1 MEYDRQI
8 GRPMRLAQP
17 LTAALFITLAICAQD
32 IAHESERE
40 KWQHINDIF
49 AAMNVHPASVVADIG
64 AGDGFLAVRV
74 SALVGDSGHVYA
86 EDIAE
91 KRLAGLQKRVD
102 EAHLSNVSTILGAA
116 GDPKLPTG
124 QLDAVVILNAYHEI
138 EPYQEMLRH
147 VYDALKTGGRLVISE
162 PSPLPGEDTREQQIA
177 KHHIASAF
185 VRDELTSAGFT
196 VVESR
201 EKSAHIP
208 DGAIYYSLVAARR

>member
-1 MEYDRQI
+1 MKYDYQL
-8 GRPMRLAQP
+8 GSPMRLVRP
-17 LTAALFITLAICAQD
+17 LTAALFITLAILAQD
-32 IAHESERE
+32 IPHESERE
-40 KWQHINDIF
+40 QWQHIDDIF
-49 AAMNVHPASVVADIG
+49 AAMKVHPASVVADIG
-64 AGDGFLAVRV
+64 AGDGFLTVRL

-91 KRLAGLQKRVD
+91 KRLTGLHKRVD

-124 QLDAVVILNAYHEI
+124 KLDAVVILNAYHEV

-147 VYDALKTGGRLVISE
+147 IYDALKPGGRLVISE
-162 PSPLPGEDTREQQIA
+162 PAPLPGEETRAEQTA
-177 KHHIASAF
+177 KHHIAPAL
-185 VRDELTSAGFT
+185 VRAELTSAGFT

-208 DGAIYYSLVAARR
+208 DGAIYYSLVTAQR

>member
-1 MEYDRQI
+1 
-8 GRPMRLAQP
+8 MRLARS
-17 LTAALFITLAICAQD
+17 LTAVLFIILAISAQD

-40 KWQHINDIF
+40 QWQHIDDIF
-49 AAMNVHPASVVADIG
+49 TAMNVHPASVVADIG
-64 AGDGFLAVRV
+64 AGDGFLTVRL

-91 KRLAGLQKRVD
+91 KRLAGLHKRVD
-102 EAHLSNVSTILGAA
+102 DAHLSNVSVILGAA
-116 GDPKLPTG
+116 GDPKLPSG

-147 VYDALKTGGRLVISE
+147 IYDALKPGGRLVISE
-162 PSPLPGEDTREQQIA
+162 PSPRPGEETRAQQIA

-185 VRDELTSAGFT
+185 VRDELTTAGFT

-208 DGAIYYSLVAARR
+208 DGPIYYSLVIARR

>member
-1 MEYDRQI
+1 MPLA
-8 GRPMRLAQP
+8 RPLA
-17 LTAALFITLAICAQD
+17 TALIITRAIFAQD

-40 KWQHINDIF
+40 HWQHLDDIF
-49 AAMNVHPASVVADIG
+49 AAMNVHPGSVVADIG
-64 AGDGFLAVRV
+64 AGDGFLTVRL
-74 SALVGDSGHVYA
+74 SATVGNSGHVYA

-91 KRLAGLQKRVD
+91 KRLAGLHKRVD

-116 GDPKLPTG
+116 ADPKLPAS

-138 EPYQEMLRH
+138 ESYQDMLRH
-147 VYDALKTGGRLVISE
+147 IYDALKPGGRLVISE
-162 PSPLPGEDTREQQIA
+162 PSPLPGEETRAQQTT

-196 VVESR
+196 IVESH

-208 DGAIYYSLVAARR
+208 DGPIYYFLVAAQR

>member
-1 MEYDRQI
+1 MW
-8 GRPMRLAQP
+8 LARP
-17 LTAALFITLAICAQD
+17 LTAALVITLAISAQD

-40 KWQHINDIF
+40 QWQHIDDIF

-64 AGDGFLAVRV
+64 AGDGFLTVRL
-74 SALVGDSGHVYA
+74 SPLVGGSGHVYA

-91 KRLAGLQKRVD
+91 KRLAGLHKRVD
-102 EAHLSNVSTILGAA
+102 DAHLSNVSTILGAA
-116 GDPKLPTG
+116 ADPRLPTG

-138 EPYQEMLRH
+138 EPYQEMLGH
-147 VYDALKTGGRLVISE
+147 IYDALKPGGRVVISE
-162 PSPLPGEDTREQQIA
+162 PSPLPGEETRAQQTA

-201 EKSAHIP
+201 ENSAAVP
-208 DGAIYYSLVAARR
+208 GGSLYYSLVVARR